1 MNGADRLR
9 RSQAVSTPRLSS
21 RAELVDRGNRRVL
34 VVDDQQEIHH
44 DFEEMLRPEAAHAS
58 DHLAAAF
65 LVQDAPRRGLLPEIE
80 LLHALTGQEGV
91 DVVRRNREAGNPV
104 AAAYVDIRM
113 PSGMN
118 GVETIRRMRA
128 IDAEIELVIITAY
141 ADTPLP
147 EIVGDMDLL
156 DKLLYVRKPFAREEI
171 QQMTRALIE
180 KWNVERELAKK
191 HRRLEAVLDA
201 TGDAVA
207 MYDRGERVVF
217 ANRRYQ
223 DLIGATE
230 GELRRMSPE
239 EITAHFDAHL
249 REPQLTGTERE
260 LLIADGDRVFETVLP
275 DAASERRLFRRTHTA
290 VRDEGTV
297 VGDLYV
303 YRDVSKAME
312 TERMRAEVVRLR
324 SELETTG
331 SVAGMVGSSAP
342 MKRVYALMERAA
354 DSDITVLVRGES
366 GTGKELVAKSLH
378 FNGARKDGPFEVVN
392 CAAVPESLIES
403 ELFGHEPG
411 AFTGA
416 TRRRIGTFERASG
429 GTVLLDEIGDMQ
441 ASLQAKLL
449 RVLQERE
456 IQRVGGA
463 ATIPVDVRVV
473 AATNRD
479 LEAAIRDGTFR
490 EDLYYRLAAFP
501 IAVPPLRERRED
513 IPLLARHVL
522 RRHAD
527 RAGKAVLGISTAALR
542 LLLEYA
548 WPGNV
553 RELENVI
560 ERAALLETADLLQ
573 AENLPRNV
581 WPGEFD
587 DGESPSVVPLEQLER
602 RALRRALAIAGSVA
616 EAAQAL
622 GIDRAT
628 MYRKLRRYHLGSA
641 AAELPEEV
649 ATG

>member
-1 MNGADRLR
+1 
-9 RSQAVSTPRLSS
+9 
-21 RAELVDRGNRRVL
+21 
-34 VVDDQQEIHH
+34 
-44 DFEEMLRPEAAHAS
+44 
-58 DHLAAAF
+58 
-65 LVQDAPRRGLLPEIE
+65 
-80 LLHALTGQEGV
+80 
-91 DVVRRNREAGNPV
+91 
-104 AAAYVDIRM
+104 
-113 PSGMN
+113 
-118 GVETIRRMRA
+118 
-128 IDAEIELVIITAY
+128 
-141 ADTPLP
+141 
-147 EIVGDMDLL
+147 
-156 DKLLYVRKPFAREEI
+156 
-171 QQMTRALIE
+171 MTRALIE
-180 KWNVERELAKK
+180 KWNVERELAEKHRQLLGS

-201 TGDAVA
+201 TGDAIA

-217 ANRRYQ
+217 ANRWYQ
-223 DLIGATE
+223 DLVGATE

-249 REPQLTGTERE
+249 REPQLTDAERE
-260 LLIADGDRVFETVLP
+260 VLTADGDRVFETVLP

-290 VRDEGTV
+290 VRDEGTMI
-297 VGDLYV
+297 GDLYV
-303 YRDVSKAME
+303 YRDVSKAIE
-312 TERMRAEVVRLR
+312 TERMKAEVVRLR
-324 SELETTG
+324 SELETTY

-416 TRRRIGTFERASG
+416 TQRRIGTFERAAG

-501 IAVPPLRERRED
+501 IVVPPLRERRED

-522 RRHAD
+522 RRYAD
-527 RAGKAVLGISTAALR
+527 RADTGGPGHLDGRVAAVAGICVAGQRPRAGERDRAGGAPGDDRHAAGGKPAPERVARRVRRRRVAERGSAGATGAPGVETRAGDRRQRGRGGAGARHRPGDDVPEAAAV
-542 LLLEYA
+542 
-548 WPGNV
+548 P
-553 RELENVI
+553 
-560 ERAALLETADLLQ
+560 
-573 AENLPRNV
+573 
-581 WPGEFD
+581 PGER
-587 DGESPSVVPLEQLER
+587 GGRTAGGGRNRLIPVRSGIGRASLER
-602 RALRRALAIAGSVA
+602 RRMRPRQRVPAIARNFFPVK
-616 EAAQAL
+616 Q
-622 GIDRAT
+622 II
-628 MYRKLRRYHLGSA
+628 SA
-641 AAELPEEV
+641 
-649 ATG
+649 